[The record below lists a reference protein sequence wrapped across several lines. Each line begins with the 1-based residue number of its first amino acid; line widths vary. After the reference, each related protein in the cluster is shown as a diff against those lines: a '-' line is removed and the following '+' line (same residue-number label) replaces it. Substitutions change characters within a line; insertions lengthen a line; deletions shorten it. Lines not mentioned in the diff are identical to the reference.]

1 MLFLPPLELSAC
13 PACCGVLPS
22 ASFAPA
28 GAVTFEPVPRFRPD
42 ARAFF
47 LLCQDTYRPHGGHDL
62 PVWVGRAFRDGPPS
76 ARDLRVGLVAALAIS
91 VTSDFMTLDG
101 KRALAKQIQS
111 YLILLTGPI

>member
-1 MLFLPPLELSAC
+1 MLFLPPLELPAC

-28 GAVTFEPVPRFRPD
+28 GAVTFEPMPRFRPD

-62 PVWVGRAFRDGPPS
+62 PVWVGRALMGRRQPETYES
-76 ARDLRVGLVAALAIS
+76 DLWLRLQPL
-91 VTSDFMTLDG
+91 
-101 KRALAKQIQS
+101 
-111 YLILLTGPI
+111 